1 MTSLHQCRNSLIIV
15 IKEQV
20 QTLNS
25 LLVETNVKK
34 EDIAS
39 ALSCLDVNFRLF
51 VTLDKDYCISSKCD
65 VSIIEAADAESDEIF
80 YLYTEAVKAARSV
93 LEEDVDVDVHVVDSP
108 DSESSC
114 LQFPHPP
121 NLEKQVDV
129 DSHVTNSPELVS
141 LCSQI
146 LPLPSLLSIPV
157 RIPPLMSLVV
167 HPCISAMIE
176 HETNQCVT
184 LPLSVPLA
192 SRPSSIASEPIL
204 QSSSHVTVPMSP
216 SCSLSRCTVSPSR
229 VSPSSPCFS
238 DSSPVYSSQH
248 VYSPTPRSFKCPLTC
263 SSLRS
268 IPAVFCFWLL
278 YLVCG
283 YILFR
288 VWLDSCPFPTSQL
301 LPSPNHVSAA
311 MS

>member
-1 MTSLHQCRNSLIIV
+1 MTSLHKCRNSLIIV

-93 LEEDVDVDVHVVDSP
+93 LEENVDVDVHFVDSP

-121 NLEKQVDV
+121 NLEKHVDV
-129 DSHVTNSPELVS
+129 DPHVTNSPELVS

-157 RIPPLMSLVV
+157 RIPPLLSLVV

-192 SRPSSIASEPIL
+192 SRPSSIAPEPIL
-204 QSSSHVTVPMSP
+204 QSS
-216 SCSLSRCTVSPSR
+216 SLSRCTVSPSR

-238 DSSPVYSSQH
+238 NSSPVYSSQH
-248 VYSPTPRSFKCPLTC
+248 VYSPTPRSFKCPLTR

-268 IPAVFCFWLL
+268 IQAVFCFWLL

-283 YILFR
+283 CILFR
-288 VWLDSCPFPTSQL
+288 VLLDSCPFPTSQL